1 MRANCDEAEEII
13 KPLLQRKRL
22 HVTELTS
29 LCKAQ
34 IEIAI
39 ARRNRQAAQGWIQIW
54 ESVEPDD
61 PNLEILRSRVERPRL
76 RDLIERRRPR

>member
-1 MRANCDEAEEII
+1 LV

-22 HVTELTS
+22 HVTEFSS
-29 LCKAQ
+29 LCGAQ

-39 ARRNRQAAQGWIQIW
+39 ARRNRESARGWIQMW
-54 ESVEPDD
+54 ESVAPDD

-76 RDLIERRRPR
+76 RDLIERRRRR